1 MPISQET
8 HIKSDDTAE
17 SFFSPVSIDK
27 GLFPANPERILRRE
41 IFINISL
48 ADRRPACI
56 CYIS

>member
-1 MPISQET
+1 MCQT
-8 HIKSDDTAE
+8 HERYREPDNTAE

-41 IFINISL
+41 IFTNISL